1 MPEKTAKIGDRID
14 VLRVELNK
22 TVRELERG
30 DGTEDGENWVVS
42 NGLLGKWR
50 NRPVTFQSNTLEDF
64 LNFWGVSKEWWK
76 TGQLPVL
83 NKNLTSVEKLTENN
97 NMDQARETFYR
108 DLIERNEE
116 YSILPKALLKDYK
129 MIPDKIMDQITKTN
143 DELKSALVDKYER
156 YIKTL
161 EQENQDLRK
170 RLNLP

>member
-1 MPEKTAKIGDRID
+1 MPEKMAKIGDRIK
-14 VLRVELNK
+14 VLKKELNK
-22 TVRELERG
+22 STRQLEIGNGGQR
-30 DGTEDGENWVVS
+30 VIS
-42 NGLLGKWR
+42 NGLLGDWAELD
-50 NRPVTFQSNTLEDF
+50 VTFTSNTLDKF
-64 LNFWGVSKEWWK
+64 LNYWDVNRHWWK
-76 TGQLPVL
+76 TGEPPIF

-116 YSILPKALLKDYK
+116 YSILPKALLKDCK

-143 DELKSALVDKYER
+143 DELKNALVDKYER